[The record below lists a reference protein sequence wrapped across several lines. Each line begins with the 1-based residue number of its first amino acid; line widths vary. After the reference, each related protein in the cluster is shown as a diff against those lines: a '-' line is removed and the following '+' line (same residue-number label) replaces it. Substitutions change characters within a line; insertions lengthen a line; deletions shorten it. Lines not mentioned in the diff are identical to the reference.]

1 YVEDKDAAVDLNVVM
16 TEGGQFVEVQ
26 GSGEESTF
34 TDAELT
40 TMLGLARAGIA
51 DLVAAQRAVLG

>member
-1 YVEDKDAAVDLNVVM
+1 M
-16 TEGGQFVEVQ
+16 EVR

-40 TMLGLARAGIA
+40 TMLSLARAGIA

>member
-1 YVEDKDAAVDLNVVM
+1 M
-16 TEGGQFVEVQ
+16 H
-26 GSGEESTF
+26 STY

-40 TMLGLARAGIA
+40 TMLSLARAGIA

>member
-1 YVEDKDAAVDLNVVM
+1 MNSAC
-16 TEGGQFVEVQ
+16 
-26 GSGEESTF
+26 

-40 TMLGLARAGIA
+40 TMLSLARAGIT